1 MKIKDMEIFL
11 DLLNTQSPTHTANNF
26 SITQP
31 NVSIVIKN
39 LENKFDGILF
49 ERLGKKLLPTPKAL
63 ELGKNWLKIIQ
74 AYYQSLEKLN
84 DESML
89 LGEIKIAS
97 TQSISEHF
105 LAPILFDFKAEFKN
119 IEIRSQTQNSK
130 ECLNL
135 LKNGNIEFAIIE
147 AELDEISLHV
157 STQANILN
165 YLDAQ
170 VYKDMGAKRVVI
182 ARELGLKD
190 AKALKENC
198 DIELEA
204 FVHGSMCFAYS
215 GRCLISSVQSG
226 RMSNRGSCANDCRF
240 NYELYAKNPENGT
253 LFRLEEDENG
263 THVFNSKDLNLCS
276 YIEKIMQENC
286 ISAFKIEGR
295 TKSEY
300 YVALTTRTY
309 KMAIQDA
316 LEGKFESSKYEKEIA
331 TLKNRGFTDGYLVSR
346 PLEKTDTQ
354 NHNTSIEEGSHQVHA
369 ISEDGSFFKCKGKIV
384 LNTPYEILAPLGDV
398 IQTCDN
404 ELGKIYQKED
414 KYFIEF
420 KKLIAKNNKEFS
432 EIHSGNEHEIQLPNK
447 ISALSFLR
455 KEI

>member
-1 MKIKDMEIFL
+1 MIIPEIVAPAGNFAKLKIALAYGAD
-11 DLLNTQSPTHTANNF
+11 AVYAGVNNF
-26 SITQP
+26 SLRSRTAREF
-31 NVSIVIKN
+31 NYESFEEAIKYTH
-39 LENKFDGILF
+39 
-49 ERLGKKLLPTPKAL
+49 ERGKKIYVTLNGFHLSSQI
-63 ELGKNWLKIIQ
+63 EGLKRHI
-74 AYYQSLEKLN
+74 LKLREMKP
-84 DESML
+84 DAF
-89 LGEIKIAS
+89 IVAS
-97 TQSISEHF
+97 VGAMRLVKE
-105 LAPILFDFKAEFKN
+105 LAP
-119 IEIRSQTQNSK
+119 
-130 ECLNL
+130 
-135 LKNGNIEFAIIE
+135 
-147 AELDEISLHV
+147 EISLHV

-263 THVFNSKDLNLCS
+263 THIFNSKDLNLCS

-316 LEGKFESSKYEKEIA
+316 LEGNLSQ
-331 TLKNRGFTDGYLVSR
+331 VSMKKR
-346 PLEKTDTQ
+346 LL
-354 NHNTSIEEGSHQVHA
+354 HL
-369 ISEDGSFFKCKGKIV
+369 KIV
-384 LNTPYEILAPLGDV
+384 VLQMAILFRVL
-398 IQTCDN
+398 
-404 ELGKIYQKED
+404 
-414 KYFIEF
+414 
-420 KKLIAKNNKEFS
+420 
-432 EIHSGNEHEIQLPNK
+432 
-447 ISALSFLR
+447 
-455 KEI
+455 

>member
-1 MKIKDMEIFL
+1 MIIPEIVAPAGNFTKLKIALAYGAD
-11 DLLNTQSPTHTANNF
+11 AVYAGVNNF
-26 SITQP
+26 SLRSRTAREF
-31 NVSIVIKN
+31 NYESFEEAIKYTH
-39 LENKFDGILF
+39 
-49 ERLGKKLLPTPKAL
+49 ERGKKIYVTLNGFHLSSQI
-63 ELGKNWLKIIQ
+63 EGLKRHI
-74 AYYQSLEKLN
+74 LKLREMKP
-84 DESML
+84 DAF
-89 LGEIKIAS
+89 IVAS
-97 TQSISEHF
+97 VGAMRLVKE
-105 LAPILFDFKAEFKN
+105 LAP
-119 IEIRSQTQNSK
+119 
-130 ECLNL
+130 
-135 LKNGNIEFAIIE
+135 
-147 AELDEISLHV
+147 EISLHV

-316 LEGKFESSKYEKEIA
+316 LGGKFESSKYEKEIA

-414 KYFIEF
+414 RYFIEF

>member
-1 MKIKDMEIFL
+1 MIIPEIVAPAGNFTKLKIALAYGAD
-11 DLLNTQSPTHTANNF
+11 AVYAGVNNF
-26 SITQP
+26 SLRSRTAREF
-31 NVSIVIKN
+31 NYESFEEAIKYTH
-39 LENKFDGILF
+39 
-49 ERLGKKLLPTPKAL
+49 ERGKKIYVTLNGFHLSSQI
-63 ELGKNWLKIIQ
+63 EGLKRHI
-74 AYYQSLEKLN
+74 LKLREMKP
-84 DESML
+84 DAF
-89 LGEIKIAS
+89 IVAS
-97 TQSISEHF
+97 VGAMRLVKE
-105 LAPILFDFKAEFKN
+105 LAP
-119 IEIRSQTQNSK
+119 
-130 ECLNL
+130 
-135 LKNGNIEFAIIE
+135 
-147 AELDEISLHV
+147 EISLHV

-369 ISEDGSFFKCKGKIV
+369 ISEDGSFFKCKGK
-384 LNTPYEILAPLGDV
+384 
-398 IQTCDN
+398 
-404 ELGKIYQKED
+404 
-414 KYFIEF
+414 
-420 KKLIAKNNKEFS
+420 
-432 EIHSGNEHEIQLPNK
+432 
-447 ISALSFLR
+447 
-455 KEI
+455 